1 MQNLQ
6 SFCRQSDL
14 PWEIAVE
21 NLKLPWQEF
30 GSNMKRVHYISL
42 EINPEFH
49 QSSTVKWPRESDGKY
64 LLLLSHS
71 RGDNKCLRLVA
82 LTFLQAGSV
91 TRGETAGGENIENG
105 PEKTLFRRKVEFERF
120 WWGVWRYL
128 SYKAR
133 LVINSLHFKG
143 KSMEKEK
150 KAAKEIS
157 NK

>member
-6 SFCRQSDL
+6 SFCRQPDL

-49 QSSTVKWPRESDGKY
+49 QSSPVKWPRECDGKY

-105 PEKTLFRRKVEFERF
+105 PEKSLFRRKVQFERF
-120 WWGVWRYL
+120 WWGVWKISFL
-128 SYKAR
+128 QGKACHQLLTFQR
-133 LVINSLHFKG
+133 EIDGKG
-143 KSMEKEK
+143 KKGHQR
-150 KAAKEIS
+150 